1 MIDPSTTT
9 GILVNGEG
17 RDVPAGGGL
26 GDLLREM
33 LIDPASARGI
43 AVAVNEEVVPKQT
56 WEEVRLRQGDRVE
69 VITARQGG

>member
-56 WEEVRLRQGDRVE
+56 WEEVRLRPGDRVE